1 LRYEVR
7 VADRAYR
14 VDLDASGRFLVDGAA
29 VAAVASEI
37 VHGREWRISLDGAS
51 HDVVVLTREPLRL
64 LVDGLEV
71 SASAIDERALAASPN
86 ARQQASGRH
95 ELRAPMPGLLRAVH
109 VREGDIVERDAPV
122 VTLEAMKMENELRA
136 PARARVTK
144 LAAAAGA
151 KVDGGAVIAVLSE
164 VE

>member
-1 LRYEVR
+1 MRYEVR

-29 VAAVASEI
+29 VAAVASE
-37 VHGREWRISLDGAS
+37 VVPRREWQISLEGVS

-64 LVDGLEV
+64 LVDGVEV
-71 SASAIDERALAASPN
+71 TASAIDERALAASPN
-86 ARQQASGRH
+86 ARQQVSGRH

-122 VTLEAMKMENELRA
+122 ITLEAMKMENEIRA

-144 LAAAAGA
+144 LAAAVGA
-151 KVDGGAVIAVLSE
+151 KIEAGAVIVVLSE